1 MSVENRKFISLQ
13 AKPSPPPIKP
23 FSDEWFV
30 LKFLEGWTAD
40 DLRLAIEK
48 DMDLE
53 ELILKHP
60 EEAKPIRLIA
70 EGYDP
75 SGWSL
80 GDILYWFSVRRP
92 DLYKVIVE
100 SERGVEWV
108 KKHWMKR
115 MKIKETLSNI

>member
-1 MSVENRKFISLQ
+1 VENRKFISLQ
-13 AKPSPPPIKP
+13 AKPSLPPIKP

-60 EEAKPIRLIA
+60 EEAKPIKLMS
-70 EGYDP
+70 EGHDP